1 MSFWPYLLRLLR
13 YSAPGYVGVSF
24 FSIGPHVWVVLTALL
39 MRAIFDALTGDAQ
52 AGFNVY
58 TLIAFFAAGL
68 AINSILVLPPIV
80 ISTFF
85 LRSLFL
91 GVLQRNLLRTILNS
105 RPLSLRLSPGE
116 MINRFRDDVEAVV
129 DPLSMIPWMI
139 GLAAA
144 MGWAFYIMVRINPL
158 VTLVAFLPSVT
169 VFVVAKAL
177 GGRIEAYRRRSRQ
190 ATARVSGSLG
200 EFLGAVQAIQV
211 AGAEERAVA
220 HFQRL
225 GNQRRK
231 ADLKEGILDGLIQS
245 LNGSI
250 VTVSTGFILVAAGQL
265 MRTGSFTVGDFAL
278 FVTMAGGNNFSQPL
292 VWLGQILAGLRRARV
307 SIGRLIEVMPDSEQ
321 EKLVQGG
328 TLYLRGPIPEEPY
341 QRKTQEHRLESMELH
356 EMTYAYPDSDR
367 EIEGVSLNVPRG
379 SFTVVTGRIGS
390 GKTTLLE
397 VLLGLLPMDAGEV
410 RWNGERIQDPR
421 TFLVPPRCAY
431 TPQTPWLFS
440 DTLRDN
446 ILMGL
451 QADDK
456 ELEAA
461 LRLGVMEQDVSE
473 LENGLDTVVGPR
485 GIKLS
490 GGQVQ
495 RTAAARM
502 FVRDPELLVFDDLSS
517 ALDVETEQKLWER
530 LFKLKGVT
538 SLVVSHRRAAYRR
551 ADHIVVLKEG
561 RVEAEG
567 RLDDLA
573 GDQRGDAAAV
583 ARRRGRKRA
592 RTGCSWLIISRS

>member
-1 MSFWPYLLRLLR
+1 MV
-13 YSAPGYVGVSF
+13 YV
-24 FSIGPHVWVVLTALL
+24 
-39 MRAIFDALTGDAQ
+39 
-52 AGFNVY
+52 
-58 TLIAFFAAGL
+58 
-68 AINSILVLPPIV
+68 
-80 ISTFF
+80 F
-85 LRSLFL
+85 LRSLL
-91 GVLQRNLLRTILNS
+91 HGVLQRNLLRTILNS
-105 RPLSLRLSPGE
+105 RPLGLRLSPGE

-129 DPLSMIPWMI
+129 EPLSMIAWVT
-139 GLAAA
+139 GLAVA
-144 MGWAFYIMVRINPL
+144 MGAAIYIMLRISSL
-158 VTLVAFLPSVT
+158 VTLVAFLPAVT

-177 GGRIEAYRRRSRQ
+177 GGRIEAYRQRSRQ
-190 ATARVSGSLG
+190 ATGRVSGSLG
-200 EFLGAVQAIQV
+200 EFLGAVQALQV
-211 AGAEERAVA
+211 AGAEERAVE
-220 HFQRL
+220 HFQVL

-231 ADLKEGILDGLIQS
+231 AALKEGIIDGLIQS

-250 VTVSTGFILVAAGQL
+250 VTVSTGVILLAAGQL
-265 MRTGSFTVGDFAL
+265 MRTGSFTVGDFVL
-278 FVTMAGGNNFSQPL
+278 FVSIAGGTHMSQSL
-292 VWLGQILAGLRRARV
+292 VWVGEFLAGLRRARI
-307 SIGRLIEVMPDSEQ
+307 SISRLIEVIPNSAQD
-321 EKLVQGG
+321 KLVEGG
-328 TLYLRGPIPEEPY
+328 KLYLRGPIPEEPY
-341 QRKTQEHRLESMELH
+341 PRKTHDHRLTSLELD
-356 EMTYAYPDSDR
+356 ELTYAYPDSDR
-367 EIEGVSLNVPRG
+367 AIEGVSLTVPRG

-410 RWNGERIQDPR
+410 RWNGEMVEDPR

-456 ELEAA
+456 QLEAA

-485 GIKLS
+485 GMKLS

-502 FVRDPELLVFDDLSS
+502 FVREPELLVFDDLSS

-530 LFKLKGVT
+530 VFEQTGVT

-551 ADHIVVLKEG
+551 ADHILVLKEG

-567 RLDDLA
+567 TLDELLQTSEEMQRLW
-573 GDQRGDAAAV
+573 RGDVGEREPSGTEAV
-583 ARRRGRKRA
+583 
-592 RTGCSWLIISRS
+592 